1 MNIQQVN
8 QYMKKGKTIS
18 TSSEVYKIMI
28 GISDEARKITMNMN
42 NVYHNQSTLRRLF
55 SELTGK
61 EVDDSFSLF
70 PPFYTDYGKNIT
82 IGKGVFINA
91 ACHFQDQ
98 GGITI
103 GDNTFIGHNVV
114 LATLNHGI
122 SPADRATLYPAPINI
137 GINVWIGS
145 NCTILPGVTI
155 GNNAIIGAGSVVTKN
170 VESNTIVAG
179 VPAKRIKK
187 IQNHL

>member
-8 QYMKKGKTIS
+8 EYMKKGKAIS
-18 TSSEVYKIMI
+18 SSSEIHKFMI
-28 GISDEARKITMNMN
+28 DISDEAKKITIKMN
-42 NVYHNQSTLRRLF
+42 NVYHDQGTLQRLF

-61 EVDDSFSLF
+61 VVDSSFLLF

-103 GDNTFIGHNVV
+103 GDDTLIGHNVV
-114 LATLNHGI
+114 LATLNHGTRP
-122 SPADRATLYPAPINI
+122 SDRGTLYPAPIDI
-137 GINVWIGS
+137 GKNVWIGS
-145 NCTILPGVTI
+145 NCTILSGVTI
-155 GNNAIIGAGSVVTKN
+155 GDNAIIGAGSVVTKD
-170 VESNTIVAG
+170 VEGNTVVAG
-179 VPAKRIKK
+179 VPAKYIKT
-187 IQNHL
+187 ITI